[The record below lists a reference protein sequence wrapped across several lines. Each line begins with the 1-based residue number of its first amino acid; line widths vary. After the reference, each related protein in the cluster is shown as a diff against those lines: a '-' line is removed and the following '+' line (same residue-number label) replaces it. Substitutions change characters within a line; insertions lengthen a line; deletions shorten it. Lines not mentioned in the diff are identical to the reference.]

1 MTLRAKIAIG
11 VLVVTVLVVAGVLT
25 TLQSRNTGTQVRTE
39 EVGRRD
45 LEAIVTASGNIR
57 ARRTVD
63 ISSDVSGRIVEL
75 NVDEGDDVEE
85 GQVLLRID
93 QTQFQA
99 AVAQWR
105 AGLSQREAQAA
116 QQNASLIQATREYDR
131 MQGLWTR
138 DSTLVSRQQVDDAG
152 TQAEVAQALFTAAE
166 HGVAQARAT
175 LAEAEDR
182 LSKTTIRA
190 PISGKVTRLNIELGE
205 TAIVGTMNNPGS
217 LLLTVSDLSVIEAV
231 MQVDETDVP
240 EISIGDSAAL
250 ELDAFPET
258 EFAGTV
264 TEIGNS
270 AIRPPS
276 STAGTGQTP
285 TIDFEVVITLDDPPV
300 ELRPDLSTT
309 ADIVTEVRDQ
319 ALAIP
324 IIALTIRDREGQQGA
339 NGNDSDGDGEAD
351 EEETGDGSTGS
362 EDARMADGG
371 DNEDDEE
378 EEEEGVFVV
387 RDGEA
392 HFVPVSVGIA
402 GQEYFEVLSGLAE
415 GDTVVSGPYQRIRE
429 LRDGEEVR
437 TDSASV
443 ETDEPTE

>member
-75 NVDEGDDVEE
+75 NVDEGDDVQE

-152 TQAEVAQALFTAAE
+152 TQAEVAQALYTAAE
-166 HGVAQARAT
+166 HGVDQARAT

-217 LLLTVSDLSVIEAV
+217 LLLTISDLSVIEAV

-240 EISIGDSAAL
+240 EISVGDSAAL
-250 ELDAFPET
+250 ELDAFPDT

-276 STAGTGQTP
+276 SAAGTGQTP

-309 ADIVTEVRDQ
+309 ADIVTETRDQ

-324 IIALTIRDREGQQGA
+324 IIALTIRDRSEQDEADG
-339 NGNDSDGDGEAD
+339 NGSDGDGEFGND
-351 EEETGDGSTGS
+351 EAGDGSTES
-362 EDARMADGG
+362 DDTRAAD
-371 DNEDDEE
+371 EEDEE

-392 HFVPVSVGIA
+392 HFVPVAVGIA
-402 GQEYFEVLSGLAE
+402 GQEYFEVLSGLSE

-429 LRDGEEVR
+429 LSDGEEVR
-437 TDSASV
+437 TDSTDV
-443 ETDEPTE
+443 EPDEPAE

>member
-1 MTLRAKIAIG
+1 MSFRVKIAIG
-11 VLVVTVLVVAGVLT
+11 VAVVTVLAVAGILT
-25 TLQSRNTGTQVRTE
+25 TLQSRNNGTQVRTE

-99 AVAQWR
+99 AAAQSR
-105 AGLSQREAQAA
+105 AILSQREAQAA

-138 DSTLVSRQQVDDAG
+138 DSTLVSRQQVDDAA
-152 TQAEVAQALFTAAE
+152 TQAEVAQALFTAAR
-166 HGVAQARAT
+166 HGVDQARAT
-175 LAEAEDR
+175 LAETEDR
-182 LSKTTIRA
+182 LAKTTIRA

-217 LLLTVSDLSVIEAV
+217 LLLTISDLSVIEAV

-240 EISIGDSAAL
+240 EISIGDSATL

-258 EFAGTV
+258 EFVGTV

-285 TIDFEVVITLDDPPV
+285 TIDFEVVITLEDTPV

-309 ADIVTEVRDQ
+309 AYIVTEVRDQ

-324 IIALTIRDREGQQGA
+324 IIALTIRDRSPAAGEDA
-339 NGNDSDGDGEAD
+339 ESTDGDDA
-351 EEETGDGSTGS
+351 GDGNPS
-362 EDARMADGG
+362 EPQDMP
-371 DNEDDEE
+371 EDED
-378 EEEEGVFVV
+378 EEEEGVFIV
-387 RDGEA
+387 REGEA
-392 HFVPVSVGIA
+392 HFVPVTVGIA
-402 GQEYFEVLSGLAE
+402 GQEYFEVLSGLSE

-429 LRDGEEVR
+429 LGDGEAVR
-437 TDSASV
+437 TDSASA
-443 ETDEPTE
+443 EPDESAS

>member
-1 MTLRAKIAIG
+1 M
-11 VLVVTVLVVAGVLT
+11 VAGVLT
-25 TLQSRNTGTQVRTE
+25 TLQSRNNGTQVRVE

-85 GQVLLRID
+85 GQILLRID

-99 AVAQWR
+99 AVAQSR
-105 AGLSQREAQAA
+105 AALSQREAQAA

-138 DSTLVSRQQVDDAG
+138 DSTLVSRQQVDDAA
-152 TQAEVAQALFTAAE
+152 TQVEVSRALFTAAE
-166 HGVAQARAT
+166 HGVDQASAT
-175 LAEAEDR
+175 LTEAEDR

-240 EISIGDSAAL
+240 DISVGDSAAL
-250 ELDAFPET
+250 ELDAFPDT

-276 STAGTGQTP
+276 SAAGTGQTP
-285 TIDFEVVITLDDPPV
+285 TIDFEVVITLEDPPV

-309 ADIVTEVRDQ
+309 ADIVTEIRDQ

-324 IIALTIRDREGQQGA
+324 IIALTIRDRSGQEA
-339 NGNDSDGDGEAD
+339 DANDSNGDGELGAG
-351 EEETGDGSTGS
+351 EAGDGATESS
-362 EDARMADGG
+362 SARAEDQG
-371 DNEDDEE
+371 DEE
-378 EEEEGVFVV
+378 EEDEEGVFVV

-402 GQEYFEVLSGLAE
+402 GEEYFEVLSGLSE

-429 LRDGEEVR
+429 LNDGEEVR

-443 ETDEPTE
+443 EPDEPAS

>member
-1 MTLRAKIAIG
+1 MTLKAKIAIG
-11 VLVVTVLVVAGVLT
+11 VLVVTVLVVAGALT
-25 TLQSRNTGTQVRTE
+25 TLQSRNNGTQVRVE

-85 GQVLLRID
+85 GQILLRID

-99 AVAQWR
+99 AVAQSR
-105 AGLSQREAQAA
+105 AALSQREAQAA

-138 DSTLVSRQQVDDAG
+138 DSTLVSRQQVDDAA
-152 TQAEVAQALFTAAE
+152 TQVEVAQALFTAAE
-166 HGVAQARAT
+166 HGVDQASAT

-240 EISIGDSAAL
+240 DISIGDSAAL
-250 ELDAFPET
+250 ELDAFPDT

-276 STAGTGQTP
+276 SAAGTGQTP
-285 TIDFEVVITLDDPPV
+285 TIDFEVVITLEDPPV

-309 ADIVTEVRDQ
+309 ADIVTEIRDQ
-319 ALAIP
+319 ALTIP
-324 IIALTIRDREGQQGA
+324 IIALTIRERPISSSEAGDPEANNPGSDDHEGG
-339 NGNDSDGDGEAD
+339 
-351 EEETGDGSTGS
+351 GS
-362 EDARMADGG
+362 EDLQETREEEPGE
-371 DNEDDEE
+371 ED
-378 EEEEGVFVV
+378 EEEEGVFIV

-392 HFVPVSVGIA
+392 HFVPVTVGIA
-402 GQEYFEVLSGLAE
+402 GQEYFEVLSGLSE
-415 GDTVVSGPYQRIRE
+415 GDTVVSGPYQRVRE
-429 LRDGEEVR
+429 LSDGDAVR
-437 TDSASV
+437 TDSTGAD
-443 ETDEPTE
+443 EGEPTG

>member
-11 VLVVTVLVVAGVLT
+11 VAVVTVLVVAGVLT
-25 TLQSRNTGTQVRTE
+25 TLQSRNTGTQVRVE
-39 EVGRRD
+39 EVSRRD
-45 LEAIVTASGNIR
+45 LEAVVTASGNIR

-85 GQVLLRID
+85 GQILLRID

-99 AVAQWR
+99 TVAQSR
-105 AGLSQREAQAA
+105 AALSQREAQAA

-138 DSTLVSRQQVDDAG
+138 DSTLVSRQQVDDAA
-152 TQAEVAQALFTAAE
+152 TQAEVAGALFTAAE
-166 HGVAQARAT
+166 HGVDQARAT
-175 LAEAEDR
+175 LAEAEDF

-285 TIDFEVVITLDDPPV
+285 TIDFEVVITLDNPPV

-309 ADIVTEVRDQ
+309 ADIITEVRSQ
-319 ALAIP
+319 VLAIP
-324 IIALTIRDREGQQGA
+324 IIALTVRDRGQRESGDANDPEAEDGNGA
-339 NGNDSDGDGEAD
+339 ASAGSDARLD
-351 EEETGDGSTGS
+351 TGD
-362 EDARMADGG
+362 ED
-371 DNEDDEE
+371 EDD
-378 EEEEGVFVV
+378 EEEGVFVV
-387 RDGEA
+387 REDEA
-392 HFVPVSVGIA
+392 RFVPVVVGIA
-402 GQEYFEVLSGLAE
+402 GQEYFEVLSGLSE

-429 LRDGEEVR
+429 LGDGEEVR
-437 TDSASV
+437 TDSASA
-443 ETDEPTE
+443 EPDEPAS

>member
-1 MTLRAKIAIG
+1 MTFRAKIAIA
-11 VLVVTVLVVAGVLT
+11 VVVVTVLAVAGVLS
-25 TLQSRNTGTQVRTE
+25 TLQSRNSGTVVRTE

-85 GQVLLRID
+85 RQILLRID

-99 AVAQWR
+99 AAAQTR
-105 AGLSQREAQAA
+105 AILSQRRAQAA
-116 QQNASLIQATREYDR
+116 QQNASLMQATREYDR

-138 DSTLVSRQQVDDAG
+138 DSTLVSRQQVDDAA
-152 TQAEVAQALFTAAE
+152 TQAEIAEALFTAAE
-166 HGVAQARAT
+166 HGVDQARAT
-175 LAEAEDR
+175 LDEAEDR
-182 LSKTTIRA
+182 LAKTTIRA

-240 EISIGDSAAL
+240 EISIGDSASL

-258 EFAGTV
+258 EFVGTV

-285 TIDFEVVITLDDPPV
+285 TIDFEVVITLQEPPV
-300 ELRPDLSTT
+300 ELRPDLSVT
-309 ADIVTEVRDQ
+309 ADIITEVRSQ
-319 ALAIP
+319 ALTIP
-324 IIALTIRDREGQQGA
+324 IIALTVRDRSNTDESDES
-339 NGNDSDGDGEAD
+339 DSDGAD
-351 EEETGDGSTGS
+351 GDGSEEPGDAS
-362 EDARMADGG
+362 EEG
-371 DNEDDEE
+371 EE
-378 EEEEGVFVV
+378 QEGVFIV
-387 RDGEA
+387 REGEA
-392 HFVPVSVGIA
+392 HFVPVTVGIA
-402 GQEYFEVLSGLAE
+402 GQEFFEVLSGLSE

-429 LRDGEEVR
+429 LSDGEEVR
-437 TDSASV
+437 TDSASA
-443 ETDEPTE
+443 EPDESSG

>member
-75 NVDEGDDVEE
+75 NVDEGDDVQE

-166 HGVAQARAT
+166 HGVDQARAT

-182 LSKTTIRA
+182 LSKTIIRA
-190 PISGKVTRLNIELGE
+190 PISGRVTRLNIELGE

-285 TIDFEVVITLDDPPV
+285 TIDFEVVITLNDPPV

-309 ADIVTEVRDQ
+309 ADIVTEIRDQ

-324 IIALTIRDREGQQGA
+324 IIALTIRDRSEEEGA
-339 NGNDSDGDGEAD
+339 NGNDSNGDEAAGD
-351 EEETGDGSTGS
+351 DAAGDGSTESVNERAGNEGNEE
-362 EDARMADGG
+362 ED
-371 DNEDDEE
+371 
-378 EEEEGVFVV
+378 EEEEGVFLV

-392 HFVPVSVGIA
+392 HFVAVSVGIA
-402 GQEYFEVLSGLAE
+402 GQEYFEVLSGLSE

-429 LRDGEEVR
+429 LRDGDEVR

-443 ETDEPTE
+443 EPDEPAS

>member
-11 VLVVTVLVVAGVLT
+11 VLVVTVLAVAGVLT
-25 TLQSRNTGTQVRTE
+25 TLQTRNTGTQVRAE
-39 EVGRRD
+39 EVGRRN

-75 NVDEGDDVEE
+75 NVDEGDDVQE

-99 AVAQWR
+99 AAAQWR

-166 HGVAQARAT
+166 HGVDQARAT

-309 ADIVTEVRDQ
+309 ADIVTETRDQ
-319 ALAIP
+319 VLAIP
-324 IIALTIRDREGQQGA
+324 IIALTIRDRSAQDVA
-339 NGNDSDGDGEAD
+339 DGNDSNGDEVA
-351 EEETGDGSTGS
+351 GDGSTGS
-362 EDARMADGG
+362 ENSRT
-371 DNEDDEE
+371 EDD

-387 RDGEA
+387 RDGEV
-392 HFVPVSVGIA
+392 HFVPIAVGIA
-402 GQEYFEVLSGLAE
+402 GQEYFEVLSGLSE

-443 ETDEPTE
+443 EPDEPAS

>member
-11 VLVVTVLVVAGVLT
+11 VLVVTVLVVAGVLS

-75 NVDEGDDVEE
+75 NVDEGDDVQE
-85 GQVLLRID
+85 GQILLRID

-166 HGVAQARAT
+166 HGVDQARAT

-250 ELDAFPET
+250 ELDAFPDT
-258 EFAGTV
+258 DFAGTV

-309 ADIVTEVRDQ
+309 ADIITETRNQ

-324 IIALTIRDREGQQGA
+324 IIALTVRERSEAAGEDA
-339 NGNDSDGDGEAD
+339 ESSDGDDSPSG
-351 EEETGDGSTGS
+351 GPS
-362 EDARMADGG
+362 EPGG
-371 DNEDDEE
+371 TPEDD

-392 HFVPVSVGIA
+392 HFVPVAVGIA
-402 GQEYFEVLSGLAE
+402 GQEYFEVLSGLSE
-415 GDTVVSGPYQRIRE
+415 GDTVVSGPYQRVRE
-429 LRDGEEVR
+429 LSDGDAVR
-437 TDSASV
+437 TDSTGA
-443 ETDEPTE
+443 EEEEPSG

>member
-75 NVDEGDDVEE
+75 NVDEGDDVQE
-85 GQVLLRID
+85 GQILLRID

-152 TQAEVAQALFTAAE
+152 TQAEVAQALYTAAE
-166 HGVAQARAT
+166 HGVDQARAT

-217 LLLTVSDLSVIEAV
+217 LLLTISDLSVIEAV

-240 EISIGDSAAL
+240 EISVGDSAAL
-250 ELDAFPET
+250 ELDAFPDT

-276 STAGTGQTP
+276 SAAGTGQTP

-309 ADIVTEVRDQ
+309 ADIVTETRDQ

-324 IIALTIRDREGQQGA
+324 IIALTIRDRSEQDEADG
-339 NGNDSDGDGEAD
+339 NGSDGDGEFGND
-351 EEETGDGSTGS
+351 EAGDGSTESDGTRAAD
-362 EDARMADGG
+362 ED
-371 DNEDDEE
+371 EEDEE

-392 HFVPVSVGIA
+392 HFVPVAVGIA

-429 LRDGEEVR
+429 LTDGEEVR
-437 TDSASV
+437 TDSTDV
-443 ETDEPTE
+443 EPDEPAE

>member
-1 MTLRAKIAIG
+1 MTLKAKIAIG
-11 VLVVTVLVVAGVLT
+11 VLVVTVLAVAGVLT
-25 TLQSRNTGTQVRTE
+25 TLQSRNNGTEVRVE

-75 NVDEGDDVEE
+75 NVDEGDDVQE

-99 AVAQWR
+99 TVAQSR
-105 AGLSQREAQAA
+105 AALSQREAQAA

-138 DSTLVSRQQVDDAG
+138 DSTLVSRQQVDDAA
-152 TQAEVAQALFTAAE
+152 TQAEVSQALFTAAE
-166 HGVAQARAT
+166 HGVDQARAT

-190 PISGKVTRLNIELGE
+190 PISGKVTRLSIELGE

-217 LLLTVSDLSVIEAV
+217 LLLTISDLSVIEAV

-240 EISIGDSAAL
+240 EISIGDSTAL
-250 ELDAFPET
+250 ELDAFPDT
-258 EFAGTV
+258 EFVGTV

-276 STAGTGQTP
+276 SAAGTGQTP
-285 TIDFEVVITLDDPPV
+285 TIDFEVIITLEDPPV

-309 ADIVTEVRDQ
+309 ADIITDVRGQ
-319 ALAIP
+319 VLSIP
-324 IIALTIRDREGQQGA
+324 IIALTIRDRAEDEGA
-339 NGNDSDGDGEAD
+339 DSNDGEA
-351 EEETGDGSTGS
+351 GGGSTESVNRRTGAANG
-362 EDARMADGG
+362 EDAD
-371 DNEDDEE
+371 

-392 HFVPVSVGIA
+392 HFVPVTVGIA
-402 GQEYFEVLSGLAE
+402 GQEYFEVLSGLSE

-429 LRDGEEVR
+429 LSDGEAVQA
-437 TDSASV
+437 DSASA
-443 ETDEPTE
+443 EPEPQAS

>member
-11 VLVVTVLVVAGVLT
+11 VLVITVLAVAGVLT
-25 TLQSRNTGTQVRTE
+25 TLQSRNNGTQVRVE
-39 EVGRRD
+39 EVGRLD

-85 GQVLLRID
+85 GQLLLRID

-99 AVAQWR
+99 AMAQSR
-105 AGLSQREAQAA
+105 AALSQREAQAA
-116 QQNASLIQATREYDR
+116 QQNASMIQATREYDR

-138 DSTLVSRQQVDDAG
+138 DSTLVSRQQVDDAA
-152 TQAEVAQALFTAAE
+152 TQAEVAGALFTAAE
-166 HGVAQARAT
+166 HGVDQARAT

-240 EISIGDSAAL
+240 DISIGDSAAL

-285 TIDFEVVITLDDPPV
+285 TIDFEVVITLEDPPV

-309 ADIVTEVRDQ
+309 AEIVTEIRDQ

-324 IIALTIRDREGQQGA
+324 IIALTVRDRSERE
-339 NGNDSDGDGEAD
+339 DEDGGD
-351 EEETGDGSTGS
+351 EEAGDGSAESGS
-362 EDARMADGG
+362 ARAG
-371 DNEDDEE
+371 ERDEE

-392 HFVPVSVGIA
+392 HFVAVTVGIA
-402 GQEYFEVLSGLAE
+402 GQEYFEVLSGLSE

-429 LRDGEEVR
+429 LGDGEAVR
-437 TDSASV
+437 TDSVSAEPDEAAS
-443 ETDEPTE
+443 

>member
-1 MTLRAKIAIG
+1 MTFRGKIAIG
-11 VLVVTVLVVAGVLT
+11 VLVATVLAVAGVLT
-25 TLQSRNTGTQVRTE
+25 VLQSRNNGTMVRTE
-39 EVGRRD
+39 EVSRRD

-75 NVDEGDDVEE
+75 NVDEGDDVAE
-85 GQVLLRID
+85 GQLLLRID

-99 AVAQWR
+99 AVAQSR
-105 AGLSQREAQAA
+105 AILSQREAQAA

-138 DSTLVSRQQVDDAG
+138 DSTLVSRQQVDDAA
-152 TQAEVAQALFTAAE
+152 TQSEVAQALFTAAE
-166 HGVAQARAT
+166 HGVDQARAT

-182 LSKTTIRA
+182 LAKTTILA

-217 LLLTVSDLSVIEAV
+217 LLLTISDLSVIEAV

-240 EISIGDSAAL
+240 EISVGDSAAL
-250 ELDAFPET
+250 ELDAFPDT
-258 EFAGTV
+258 EFVGTV

-276 STAGTGQTP
+276 SAAGTGQTP
-285 TIDFEVVITLDDPPV
+285 TIDFEVVITLRDPPV
-300 ELRPDLSTT
+300 VLRPDLSTT
-309 ADIVTEVRDQ
+309 ADIITEVRSQ
-319 ALAIP
+319 ALSIP
-324 IIALTIRDREGQQGA
+324 IIALTIRDRSEEA
-339 NGNDSDGDGEAD
+339 AADAAASNGDEAA
-351 EEETGDGSTGS
+351 GDGSTGS
-362 EDARMADGG
+362 ASARGRG
-371 DNEDDEE
+371 EGDEE
-378 EEEEGVFVV
+378 DEEEEGVFVV

-392 HFVPVSVGIA
+392 HFLPVTVGIA
-402 GQEYFEVLSGLAE
+402 GQEYFEVLSGLTE

-429 LRDGEEVR
+429 LSDGEEVR
-437 TDSASV
+437 PDTASA
-443 ETDEPTE
+443 EPDEPAS

>member
-1 MTLRAKIAIG
+1 MTFRAKIAIA
-11 VLVVTVLVVAGVLT
+11 VVVVTVLAVAGVLS
-25 TLQSRNTGTQVRTE
+25 TLQSRNSGTVVRTE

-85 GQVLLRID
+85 RQILLRID

-99 AVAQWR
+99 AAAQTR
-105 AGLSQREAQAA
+105 AILSQRRAQAA
-116 QQNASLIQATREYDR
+116 QQNASLMQATREYDR

-138 DSTLVSRQQVDDAG
+138 DSTLVSRQQVDDAA
-152 TQAEVAQALFTAAE
+152 TQAEIAEALFTAAE
-166 HGVAQARAT
+166 HGVDQARAT
-175 LAEAEDR
+175 LDEAEDR
-182 LSKTTIRA
+182 LAKTTIRA
-190 PISGKVTRLNIELGE
+190 PISGRVTRLNIELGE

-240 EISIGDSAAL
+240 EISIGDSASL

-258 EFAGTV
+258 EFVGTV

-285 TIDFEVVITLDDPPV
+285 TIDFEVVITLQEPPV
-300 ELRPDLSTT
+300 ELRPDLSVT
-309 ADIVTEVRDQ
+309 ADIITEVRSQ
-319 ALAIP
+319 ALTIP
-324 IIALTIRDREGQQGA
+324 IIALTVRDRSNTDESDES
-339 NGNDSDGDGEAD
+339 DSDGAD
-351 EEETGDGSTGS
+351 GDGSEEPGDAS
-362 EDARMADGG
+362 EEG
-371 DNEDDEE
+371 EE
-378 EEEEGVFVV
+378 QEGVFIV
-387 RDGEA
+387 REGEA
-392 HFVPVSVGIA
+392 HFVPVTVGIA
-402 GQEYFEVLSGLAE
+402 GQEFFEVLSGLSE

-429 LRDGEEVR
+429 LSDGEEVR
-437 TDSASV
+437 TDSTSA
-443 ETDEPTE
+443 EPDESSG

>member
-75 NVDEGDDVEE
+75 NVDEGDDVQE

-152 TQAEVAQALFTAAE
+152 TQAEVAQALYTAAE
-166 HGVAQARAT
+166 HGVDQARAT

-190 PISGKVTRLNIELGE
+190 PISGRVTRLNIELGE

-250 ELDAFPET
+250 ELDAFPDT

-276 STAGTGQTP
+276 SAAGTGQTP

-309 ADIVTEVRDQ
+309 ADIVTETRDQ

-324 IIALTIRDREGQQGA
+324 IIALTIRDRSEQVEADG
-339 NGNDSDGDGEAD
+339 NGSDGGGELGDD
-351 EEETGDGSTGS
+351 EAGDGSTES
-362 EDARMADGG
+362 NSARAEDED
-371 DNEDDEE
+371 DDEE
-378 EEEEGVFVV
+378 GEEEEGVFVV

-392 HFVPVSVGIA
+392 HFVPVNVGIA
-402 GQEYFEVLSGLAE
+402 GQEYFEVLSGLSE

-443 ETDEPTE
+443 EPDEPAS

>member
-25 TLQSRNTGTQVRTE
+25 TLQSRNNGIQVRVE
-39 EVGRRD
+39 EIGRRD

-85 GQVLLRID
+85 GQILLRID

-99 AVAQWR
+99 AVAQSR
-105 AGLSQREAQAA
+105 AALSQREAQAA

-138 DSTLVSRQQVDDAG
+138 DSTLVSRQQVDDAA
-152 TQAEVAQALFTAAE
+152 TQTEVAQALFTAAE
-166 HGVAQARAT
+166 HGVDQASAT
-175 LAEAEDR
+175 LTEAEDR

-276 STAGTGQTP
+276 AAAGTGQTP

-324 IIALTIRDREGQQGA
+324 IIALTIREREDEQEA
-339 NGNDSDGDGEAD
+339 NGPDSNGDAEA
-351 EEETGDGSTGS
+351 GDGSTDSGNTR
-362 EDARMADGG
+362 A

-378 EEEEGVFVV
+378 EDEEEEGVFVV
-387 RDGEA
+387 REGEA

-402 GQEYFEVLSGLAE
+402 GQEYFEVLSGLSV

-429 LRDGEEVR
+429 LTDGEEVR
-437 TDSASV
+437 TDSTDV
-443 ETDEPTE
+443 EPDEPAS

>member
-25 TLQSRNTGTQVRTE
+25 TLQTRNTGTQVRTE

-75 NVDEGDDVEE
+75 NVDEGDDVQE

-166 HGVAQARAT
+166 HGVDQARAT

-190 PISGKVTRLNIELGE
+190 PISGRVTRLNIELGE

-240 EISIGDSAAL
+240 EISIGDSAAM
-250 ELDAFPET
+250 ELDAFPDT

-276 STAGTGQTP
+276 SAAGTGQTP

-309 ADIVTEVRDQ
+309 ADIVTETRNQ

-324 IIALTIRDREGQQGA
+324 IIALTIRDRSEEVA
-339 NGNDSDGDGEAD
+339 DGNDSNGD
-351 EEETGDGSTGS
+351 EEFGGDGSTES
-362 EDARMADGG
+362 ENTRR
-371 DNEDDEE
+371 EDEDEDEE
-378 EEEEGVFVV
+378 EEERRLRGARRRSAFRSGRRRDRGTGVL
-387 RDGEA
+387 RGALRTLGGRHGGERPVPA
-392 HFVPVSVGIA
+392 HPRTQRRRGSAHRQCLGRA
-402 GQEYFEVLSGLAE
+402 GRAGLVTR
-415 GDTVVSGPYQRIRE
+415 G
-429 LRDGEEVR
+429 R
-437 TDSASV
+437 T
-443 ETDEPTE
+443 

>member
-1 MTLRAKIAIG
+1 MTLKAKIAIG
-11 VLVVTVLVVAGVLT
+11 VLVVTVLVVAGALT
-25 TLQSRNTGTQVRTE
+25 TLQSRNNGTQVRVE

-85 GQVLLRID
+85 GQILLRID

-99 AVAQWR
+99 AVAQSR
-105 AGLSQREAQAA
+105 AALSQREAQAA

-138 DSTLVSRQQVDDAG
+138 DSTLVSRQQVDDAA
-152 TQAEVAQALFTAAE
+152 TQVEVAQALFTAAE
-166 HGVAQARAT
+166 HGVDQASAT

-240 EISIGDSAAL
+240 DISIGDSAAL
-250 ELDAFPET
+250 ELDAFPDT

-276 STAGTGQTP
+276 SAAGTGQTP
-285 TIDFEVVITLDDPPV
+285 TIDFEVVITLEDPPV

-309 ADIVTEVRDQ
+309 ADIVTEIRDQ
-319 ALAIP
+319 ALTIP
-324 IIALTIRDREGQQGA
+324 IIALTIRERSGQEA
-339 NGNDSDGDGEAD
+339 DGNDSNGDGELGA
-351 EEETGDGSTGS
+351 EEAGDGATESS
-362 EDARMADGG
+362 SARAEDDG
-371 DNEDDEE
+371 DEE
-378 EEEEGVFVV
+378 EEDEEGVFVI

-402 GQEYFEVLSGLAE
+402 GQEYFEVLSGLSE

-429 LRDGEEVR
+429 LNDGEEVR

-443 ETDEPTE
+443 EPDEPAS

>member
-1 MTLRAKIAIG
+1 MTLRVKIAIG

-25 TLQSRNTGTQVRTE
+25 TLQSRNNGTQVRVE

-85 GQVLLRID
+85 GQILLRID

-99 AVAQWR
+99 AVAQSR
-105 AGLSQREAQAA
+105 AALSQREAQAA

-138 DSTLVSRQQVDDAG
+138 DSTLVSRQQVDDAA
-152 TQAEVAQALFTAAE
+152 TQVEVSQALFTAAE
-166 HGVAQARAT
+166 HGVDQASAT
-175 LAEAEDR
+175 LTEAEDR

-240 EISIGDSAAL
+240 DISVGDSAAL
-250 ELDAFPET
+250 ELDAFPDT

-276 STAGTGQTP
+276 SAAGTGQTP
-285 TIDFEVVITLDDPPV
+285 TIDFEVVITLEDPPV

-309 ADIVTEVRDQ
+309 ADIVTEIRDQ

-324 IIALTIRDREGQQGA
+324 IIALTIRDRSGQEA
-339 NGNDSDGDGEAD
+339 DANDSNGDGELGAG
-351 EEETGDGSTGS
+351 EAGDGATESS
-362 EDARMADGG
+362 SARAEDEG
-371 DNEDDEE
+371 D
-378 EEEEGVFVV
+378 EEGVFVV

-402 GQEYFEVLSGLAE
+402 GEEYFEVLSGLSE

-429 LRDGEEVR
+429 LNDGEEVR

-443 ETDEPTE
+443 EPDEPAS

>member
-75 NVDEGDDVEE
+75 NVDEGDDVQE

-166 HGVAQARAT
+166 HGVDQARAT

-190 PISGKVTRLNIELGE
+190 PISGRVTRLNIELGE

-250 ELDAFPET
+250 ELDAFPDT

-276 STAGTGQTP
+276 SAAGTGQTP

-309 ADIVTEVRDQ
+309 ADIVTETRDQ

-324 IIALTIRDREGQQGA
+324 IIALTIRDRSEEGA
-339 NGNDSDGDGEAD
+339 DGNDSNGDAELADDEA
-351 EEETGDGSTGS
+351 GDGSTES
-362 EDARMADGG
+362 EDARAEDE
-371 DNEDDEE
+371 DDDEE
-378 EEEEGVFVV
+378 DEEEEGVFVV

-392 HFVPVSVGIA
+392 HFVPVAVGIA
-402 GQEYFEVLSGLAE
+402 GQEYFEVLSGLSE
-415 GDTVVSGPYQRIRE
+415 GDTVVSGPYQRVRE
-429 LRDGEEVR
+429 LSDGDAVR
-437 TDSASV
+437 TDSASA
-443 ETDEPTE
+443 EPDEPAS

>member
-25 TLQSRNTGTQVRTE
+25 TLQTRNTGTQVRTE
-39 EVGRRD
+39 EVVRRD

-75 NVDEGDDVEE
+75 NVDEGDDVQE

-99 AVAQWR
+99 AVAQSR

-152 TQAEVAQALFTAAE
+152 TQAEVAQALYTAAA
-166 HGVAQARAT
+166 HGVDQARAT
-175 LAEAEDR
+175 LDEAEDR

-250 ELDAFPET
+250 ELDAFPDT

-276 STAGTGQTP
+276 SAAGTGQTP
-285 TIDFEVVITLDDPPV
+285 TIDFEVVITLDNPPV

-309 ADIVTEVRDQ
+309 ADIVTEVRDH

-324 IIALTIRDREGQQGA
+324 IIALTIRDRSEQEEADGNGSGGGGES
-339 NGNDSDGDGEAD
+339 GNDEA
-351 EEETGDGSTGS
+351 GDGSTESDNTRAVG
-362 EDARMADGG
+362 ED
-371 DNEDDEE
+371 EEDEE

-392 HFVPVSVGIA
+392 HFVPVAVGIA
-402 GQEYFEVLSGLAE
+402 GQEYFEVLSGLSE

-429 LRDGEEVR
+429 LTDGEEVR

-443 ETDEPTE
+443 EPDEPAS

>member
-57 ARRTVD
+57 ARRTVEL
-63 ISSDVSGRIVEL
+63 SSDVSGRIVEL
-75 NVDEGDDVEE
+75 NVDEGDDVQE

-152 TQAEVAQALFTAAE
+152 TQAEVAQALYTAAE
-166 HGVAQARAT
+166 HGVDQARAT

-217 LLLTVSDLSVIEAV
+217 LLLTISDLSVIEAV

-240 EISIGDSAAL
+240 EISVGDSAAL
-250 ELDAFPET
+250 ELDAFPDT

-276 STAGTGQTP
+276 SAAGTGQTP

-309 ADIVTEVRDQ
+309 ADIVTETRDL

-324 IIALTIRDREGQQGA
+324 IIALTIRDRSEQDEADG
-339 NGNDSDGDGEAD
+339 NGSDGDGEFGND
-351 EEETGDGSTGS
+351 EAGDGSTES
-362 EDARMADGG
+362 DDTRAAE
-371 DNEDDEE
+371 EDEE

-392 HFVPVSVGIA
+392 HFVPVAVGIA

-429 LRDGEEVR
+429 LTDGEEVR
-437 TDSASV
+437 TDSTDV
-443 ETDEPTE
+443 EPDEPAS

>member
-75 NVDEGDDVEE
+75 NVDEGDDVQE

-152 TQAEVAQALFTAAE
+152 TQAEVAQALYTAAE
-166 HGVAQARAT
+166 HGVDQARAT

-217 LLLTVSDLSVIEAV
+217 LLLTISDLSVIEAV

-240 EISIGDSAAL
+240 EISIGDSAAM
-250 ELDAFPET
+250 ELDAFPDT

-276 STAGTGQTP
+276 AAAGTGQTP

-309 ADIVTEVRDQ
+309 ADIVTETREQV
-319 ALAIP
+319 LAIP
-324 IIALTIRDREGQQGA
+324 IIALTIRDRSEQEGA
-339 NGNDSDGDGEAD
+339 DGNDSNGDEALGNGD
-351 EEETGDGSTGS
+351 AGDGSTDP
-362 EDARMADGG
+362 EDARAA
-371 DNEDDEE
+371 DEE
-378 EEEEGVFVV
+378 DGEDEEEEGVFVV

-392 HFVPVSVGIA
+392 HFVPVAVGIA
-402 GQEYFEVLSGLAE
+402 GQEYFEVLSGLSE
-415 GDTVVSGPYQRIRE
+415 GDTVVSGPYQRVRE
-429 LRDGEEVR
+429 LSDGEEVR

-443 ETDEPTE
+443 EPDEPAS

>member
-1 MTLRAKIAIG
+1 MSFRVKIAIG
-11 VLVVTVLVVAGVLT
+11 VTVVTVLAVAGILT
-25 TLQSRNTGTQVRTE
+25 TLQSRNNGTQVRTE

-75 NVDEGDDVEE
+75 NVDEGDDVQE
-85 GQVLLRID
+85 GQILLRID

-99 AVAQWR
+99 AVAQSR
-105 AGLSQREAQAA
+105 AILSQRQAQAA

-138 DSTLVSRQQVDDAG
+138 DSTLVSRQQVDDAA
-152 TQAEVAQALFTAAE
+152 TQGEVAEALFTAAE
-166 HGVAQARAT
+166 HGVDQARAT

-182 LSKTTIRA
+182 LAKTTILA

-258 EFAGTV
+258 EFVGTV

-285 TIDFEVVITLDDPPV
+285 TIDFEVVITLEDPPV

-309 ADIVTEVRDQ
+309 ADIVTEIRGK

-324 IIALTIRDREGQQGA
+324 IIALTVRDRSETTESEA
-339 NGNDSDGDGEAD
+339 ETSDDDEAG
-351 EEETGDGSTGS
+351 GDGSAGPGNADAQDEGGEE
-362 EDARMADGG
+362 ED
-371 DNEDDEE
+371 

-387 RDGEA
+387 REGEA
-392 HFVPVSVGIA
+392 HFVPVTVGIA
-402 GQEYFEVLSGLAE
+402 GQEYFEVLSGLSE
-415 GDTVVSGPYQRIRE
+415 GDTVVSGPYQSIRE
-429 LRDGEEVR
+429 MRDGEEVR
-437 TDSASV
+437 TDSTSA
-443 ETDEPTE
+443 EPEEPAA

>member
-11 VLVVTVLVVAGVLT
+11 VLVITVLAVAGVLT
-25 TLQSRNTGTQVRTE
+25 TLQSRNNGTQVRVE

-85 GQVLLRID
+85 GQLLLRID

-99 AVAQWR
+99 AVAQSR

-138 DSTLVSRQQVDDAG
+138 DSTLVSRQQVDDAA
-152 TQAEVAQALFTAAE
+152 TQAEVAGALFTAAE
-166 HGVAQARAT
+166 HGVDQARAT

-190 PISGKVTRLNIELGE
+190 PILGRVTRLNIELGE

-276 STAGTGQTP
+276 ATAGTGQTP
-285 TIDFEVVITLDDPPV
+285 TIDFEVVITLEDPPV

-309 ADIVTEVRDQ
+309 AEIVTEIRDQ

-324 IIALTIRDREGQQGA
+324 IIALTVRDRSEREGEDAG
-339 NGNDSDGDGEAD
+339 DSDGDEEAGGGSAESESAHAGAGD
-351 EEETGDGSTGS
+351 E
-362 EDARMADGG
+362 
-371 DNEDDEE
+371 EE

-392 HFVPVSVGIA
+392 HFVAVTVGIA
-402 GQEYFEVLSGLAE
+402 GQEYFEVLSGLSE

-429 LRDGEEVR
+429 LGDGEAVR
-437 TDSASV
+437 TDSVSAEPDEAAS
-443 ETDEPTE
+443 

>member
-1 MTLRAKIAIG
+1 MSSKAKIAIG
-11 VLVVTVLVVAGVLT
+11 VGVVAILAVAGALAT
-25 TLQSRNTGTQVRTE
+25 SQSRNTGTQVRVE

-45 LEAIVTASGNIR
+45 LEEIVTASGNIR

-99 AVAQWR
+99 TVAQSR
-105 AGLSQREAQAA
+105 AALSQREAQAA
-116 QQNASLIQATREYDR
+116 QQNASLIQATREHDR
-131 MQGLWTR
+131 MLGLWTR

-166 HGVAQARAT
+166 HGVDQARAT
-175 LAEAEDR
+175 LAEAEDF

-240 EISIGDSAAL
+240 EIGIGDSASL

-258 EFAGTV
+258 TFAGIV

-270 AIRPPS
+270 AIRPPAS
-276 STAGTGQTP
+276 AAGTGQTP
-285 TIDFEVVITLDDPPV
+285 TIDFEVVITLDDPPA
-300 ELRPDLSTT
+300 EIRPDLSTT
-309 ADIVTEVRDQ
+309 ADIVTETRNR

-324 IIALTIRDREGQQGA
+324 IIALTVRDRAQREGGGA
-339 NGNDSDGDGEAD
+339 NGSGDGENGGGSAAAGAD
-351 EEETGDGSTGS
+351 AEE
-362 EDARMADGG
+362 
-371 DNEDDEE
+371 EE

-387 RDGEA
+387 REGEA
-392 HFVPVSVGIA
+392 HFVPVTVGIA
-402 GQEYFEVLSGLAE
+402 GQEYFEVLSGLSE
-415 GDTVVSGPYQRIRE
+415 GDTVVSGPYQRIRQ
-429 LRDGEEVR
+429 LDDGEEVR
-437 TDSASV
+437 TDSASA
-443 ETDEPTE
+443 EAEEPAS

>member
-25 TLQSRNTGTQVRTE
+25 TLQSRNNGTQVRVE
-39 EVGRRD
+39 EIGRRD

-75 NVDEGDDVEE
+75 NVDEGDDVQE

-116 QQNASLIQATREYDR
+116 QQNASLIQARREYDR

-166 HGVAQARAT
+166 HGVDQASAT

-217 LLLTVSDLSVIEAV
+217 LLLTISDLSVIEAV

-309 ADIVTEVRDQ
+309 AEIVTEVRDQ

-324 IIALTIRDREGQQGA
+324 IIALTIRERSGQD
-339 NGNDSDGDGEAD
+339 GNDSDGDEDAGD
-351 EEETGDGSTGS
+351 EEAGDGSTGS
-362 EDARMADGG
+362 EAARMDDEG
-371 DNEDDEE
+371 DSEDDEE
-378 EEEEGVFVV
+378 EVEEEGVFVV

-402 GQEYFEVLSGLAE
+402 GQEYFEVLSGLSE

-429 LRDGEEVR
+429 LTDGEEVR
-437 TDSASV
+437 TDSTDV
-443 ETDEPTE
+443 EPDEPAE

>member
-75 NVDEGDDVEE
+75 NVDEGDDVQE

-138 DSTLVSRQQVDDAG
+138 DSTLVSRQQVDDAA
-152 TQAEVAQALFTAAE
+152 TQAEVAEALFTAAE
-166 HGVAQARAT
+166 HGVDQASAT

-258 EFAGTV
+258 EFAGIV

-309 ADIVTEVRDQ
+309 ADIVTETRDQ

-324 IIALTIRDREGQQGA
+324 IIALTIRDREEQQGA
-339 NGNDSDGDGEAD
+339 GGNDSNG
-351 EEETGDGSTGS
+351 EEEAGDGSTDSGN
-362 EDARMADGG
+362 ARAISD
-371 DNEDDEE
+371 EEEE

-387 RDGEA
+387 REGEA

-402 GQEYFEVLSGLAE
+402 GQEYFEVLSGLSE

-437 TDSASV
+437 TDSTNA
-443 ETDEPTE
+443 EPDEPAE

>member
-11 VLVVTVLVVAGVLT
+11 VLVVTVLVVAGALT
-25 TLQSRNTGTQVRTE
+25 TMQARNNGTQVRIE
-39 EVGRRD
+39 EVSRRD

-85 GQVLLRID
+85 AQVLLRID

-99 AVAQWR
+99 AVAQSR

-138 DSTLVSRQQVDDAG
+138 DSTLVSRQQVDDAA

-166 HGVAQARAT
+166 HAVDQARAT
-175 LAEAEDR
+175 LAEAED
-182 LSKTTIRA
+182 LLAKTTIRA

-217 LLLTVSDLSVIEAV
+217 LLLTISDLSVIEAV

-240 EISIGDSAAL
+240 EISVGDSASL

-276 STAGTGQTP
+276 SAAGTGQTP
-285 TIDFEVVITLDDPPV
+285 TIDFEVVITLNEPPV

-309 ADIVTEVRDQ
+309 AEIVTEIRTQV
-319 ALAIP
+319 LAIP
-324 IIALTIRDREGQQGA
+324 IIALTIRDRSEREGGD
-339 NGNDSDGDGEAD
+339 GNDSNGAEVGDRASSD
-351 EEETGDGSTGS
+351 LDPR
-362 EDARMADGG
+362 A
-371 DNEDDEE
+371 DDEE
-378 EEEEGVFVV
+378 EVEEEGVFLV
-387 RDGEA
+387 RASEA
-392 HFVPVSVGIA
+392 HFAPVTVGIA
-402 GQEYFEVLSGLAE
+402 GQEYFEVLSGLSE

-429 LRDGEEVR
+429 LDDGEEVR
-437 TDSASV
+437 ADTAAA
-443 ETDEPTE
+443 EPDEPAS

>member
-1 MTLRAKIAIG
+1 MTLRVKIAIG

-25 TLQSRNTGTQVRTE
+25 TLQSRNNGTQVRVE

-85 GQVLLRID
+85 GQILLRID

-99 AVAQWR
+99 AVAQSR
-105 AGLSQREAQAA
+105 AALSQREAQAA

-138 DSTLVSRQQVDDAG
+138 DSTLVSRQQVDDAA
-152 TQAEVAQALFTAAE
+152 TQVEVSQALFTAAE
-166 HGVAQARAT
+166 HGVDQASAT
-175 LAEAEDR
+175 LTEAEDR

-240 EISIGDSAAL
+240 DISVGDSAAL
-250 ELDAFPET
+250 ELDAFPDT

-276 STAGTGQTP
+276 SAAGTGQTP
-285 TIDFEVVITLDDPPV
+285 TIDFEVVITLEDPPV

-309 ADIVTEVRDQ
+309 ADIVTEIRDQ

-324 IIALTIRDREGQQGA
+324 IIALTIRDRSGQEA
-339 NGNDSDGDGEAD
+339 DANDSNGDGELGAG
-351 EEETGDGSTGS
+351 EAGDGATESS
-362 EDARMADGG
+362 SARAEDEG
-371 DNEDDEE
+371 DEE
-378 EEEEGVFVV
+378 EEDEEGVFVV

-402 GQEYFEVLSGLAE
+402 GEEYFEVLSGLSE

-429 LRDGEEVR
+429 LNDGEEVR

-443 ETDEPTE
+443 EPDEPAS

>member
-1 MTLRAKIAIG
+1 MSFRVKIAIG
-11 VLVVTVLVVAGVLT
+11 VTVVTVLAVAGILT
-25 TLQSRNTGTQVRTE
+25 TLQSRNNGTQVRTE
-39 EVGRRD
+39 EVSRRD

-63 ISSDVSGRIVEL
+63 ISSDVSGRIVQL
-75 NVDEGDDVEE
+75 NVDEGDDVQE
-85 GQVLLRID
+85 GQILLRID

-99 AVAQWR
+99 AVAQSR
-105 AGLSQREAQAA
+105 AILSQRQAQAA

-138 DSTLVSRQQVDDAG
+138 DSTLVSRQQVDDAA
-152 TQAEVAQALFTAAE
+152 TQSDVAEALFTAAG
-166 HGVAQARAT
+166 HGVDQARAT

-182 LSKTTIRA
+182 LAKTTILA

-250 ELDAFPET
+250 ELDAFPDT
-258 EFAGTV
+258 EFVGTV

-285 TIDFEVVITLDDPPV
+285 TIDFEVVITLEDPPV

-309 ADIVTEVRDQ
+309 ADIVTEIRGQ

-324 IIALTIRDREGQQGA
+324 IIALTVRDRSEA
-339 NGNDSDGDGEAD
+339 EEADPNDSDGD
-351 EEETGDGSTGS
+351 EEGGDGSAGPGNADAQVEGGGE
-362 EDARMADGG
+362 ED
-371 DNEDDEE
+371 

-387 RDGEA
+387 REGEA
-392 HFVPVSVGIA
+392 HFVRVTVGIA
-402 GQEYFEVLSGLAE
+402 GQEYFEVLSGLSE
-415 GDTVVSGPYQRIRE
+415 GDTVVSGPYQSIRE
-429 LRDGEEVR
+429 MRDGEEVR
-437 TDSASV
+437 TDSTSA
-443 ETDEPTE
+443 EPEEPAA

>member
-11 VLVVTVLVVAGVLT
+11 VLVITVLAVAGVLT
-25 TLQSRNTGTQVRTE
+25 TLQSRNNGTQVRVE
-39 EVGRRD
+39 EVGRLD

-85 GQVLLRID
+85 GQLLLRID

-99 AVAQWR
+99 AVAQSR

-138 DSTLVSRQQVDDAG
+138 DSTLVSRQQVDDAA
-152 TQAEVAQALFTAAE
+152 TQAEVAGALFTAAE
-166 HGVAQARAT
+166 HGVDQARAT

-240 EISIGDSAAL
+240 DISIGDSAAL

-285 TIDFEVVITLDDPPV
+285 TIDFEVVITLEDPPV

-309 ADIVTEVRDQ
+309 AEIVTEIRDQ

-324 IIALTIRDREGQQGA
+324 IIALTVRDRPEREDEDA
-339 NGNDSDGDGEAD
+339 GNADGDEEA
-351 EEETGDGSTGS
+351 GDGSAESGS
-362 EDARMADGG
+362 ARAGEG
-371 DNEDDEE
+371 DEE

-392 HFVPVSVGIA
+392 HFVAVTVGIA
-402 GQEYFEVLSGLAE
+402 GQEYFEVLSGLSE

-429 LRDGEEVR
+429 LGDGEAVR
-437 TDSASV
+437 TDSVSAEPDEAAS
-443 ETDEPTE
+443 